1 MSVGICSVNKLSQTE
16 LAEKIG
22 VSKSQM
28 IRYESKGRQ
37 PPADILNKLADI
49 FGTSVDYL
57 INGDSDQKALNSLKN
72 ATLLQRFKE
81 VEQLPEHEQ
90 NVLLEVVTAFIRDF
104 KAKQAYSL

>member
-1 MSVGICSVNKLSQTE
+1 VRKTG
-16 LAEKIG
+16 
-22 VSKSQM
+22 
-28 IRYESKGRQ
+28 
-37 PPADILNKLADI
+37 
-49 FGTSVDYL
+49 
-57 INGDSDQKALNSLKN
+57 N

>member
-1 MSVGICSVNKLSQTE
+1 MGFRDVRRRQCPPE

-28 IRYESKGRQ
+28 IRYESKGGQ
-37 PPADILNKLADI
+37 PPADI

-57 INGDSDQKALNSLKN
+57 INGDSDLKALNSLKN